1 MHLSPRSLGVP
12 VVALALAL
20 ALGACGSTARAPEPD
35 RPMAVVPQ
43 LIGRHQEDAHR
54 LAAAQGLKLRWMG
67 FVGKLGNGRYNVP
80 CVKVHS
86 QSPVAGERRPRGA
99 SVWITESA
107 CVTPTGRPHVA

>member
-1 MHLSPRSLGVP
+1 M
-12 VVALALAL
+12 VAIAI

-43 LIGRHQEDAHR
+43 LVGRHQEEAHR
-54 LAAAQGLKLRWMG
+54 IAAARGLKLRWMG
-67 FVGKLGNGRYNVP
+67 FVGKLANGHYNVP

-99 SVWITESA
+99 SVAITESA
-107 CVTPTGRPHVA
+107 CATPSERPHVA